1 MRRHIISLLTFIS
14 FCNLLY
20 SSDILLDEII
30 LKTNEEFEKVS
41 DFQAKMTVSL
51 DVPGLRMPK
60 KEYRAYYKKPN
71 KFKATT
77 KGFGVLPNTGLFTSP
92 KDNFDNLKNMTI
104 NQDQTKTGNNQIM
117 ISGTLIT
124 DSLKAKF
131 PNEYAKLS
139 FNPIVDVVVD
149 TTKWLIISVTSRI
162 DTLKLFQINNEY
174 ELYENKYYLP
184 STSKVEYFIKDM
196 KLANWLKDDIPS
208 MIGANQQLAKG
219 QDIVKGMITVKYS
232 DYLINKSLPD
242 YIFKKKRI
250 D

>member
-1 MRRHIISLLTFIS
+1 MKWQIKSLLTITTLF
-14 FCNLLY
+14 NLIY
-20 SSDILLDEII
+20 SSNLSVDEIV
-30 LKTNEEFEKVS
+30 LKANEEFEKVS

-60 KEYRAYYKKPN
+60 KEYRAYYKRPN

-92 KDNFDNLKNMTI
+92 KDNFDNLKDLII
-104 NQDQTKTGNNQIM
+104 NQDKIKIGNNQIM
-117 ISGTLIT
+117 ISGTLIM

-149 TTKWLIISVTSRI
+149 TTKWLINSVTSRI
-162 DTLKLFQINNEY
+162 DTLKLFQINNDY

-184 STSKVEYFIKDM
+184 SISKVEYFIKDM

-208 MIGANQQLAKG
+208 MIGADQQITKG

-232 DYLINKSLPD
+232 DYLINKNLPD

>member
-1 MRRHIISLLTFIS
+1 MKWQIKGLLTITTLF
-14 FCNLLY
+14 NLIY
-20 SSDILLDEII
+20 SSNLSIDKII
-30 LKTNEEFEKVS
+30 LKANEEFEKVS

-60 KEYRAYYKKPN
+60 KEYRAYYKRPN

-77 KGFGVLPNTGLFTSP
+77 NGFGVLPNTGLFTSP
-92 KDNFDNLKNMTI
+92 KDNFDNLKDLII
-104 NQDQTKTGNNQIM
+104 NEDKIKIGNNQIM
-117 ISGTLIT
+117 ISGTLIM

-149 TTKWLIISVTSRI
+149 TSKWLINSVTSRI
-162 DTLKLFQINNEY
+162 DTLKLFQINNYY
-174 ELYENKYYLP
+174 ELYENRYYLP
-184 STSKVEYFIKDM
+184 STSIVEYYIKDM

-208 MIGANQQLAKG
+208 MIGADQQIAKN

-232 DYLINKSLPD
+232 DYLINKKLPD

>member
-1 MRRHIISLLTFIS
+1 MRRHIISLLTFIALT
-14 FCNLLY
+14 NLLH

-30 LKTNEEFEKVS
+30 SKTNEEFEKVS

-60 KEYRAYYKKPN
+60 KEYRAYYKRPN

-92 KDNFDNLKNMTI
+92 KDNFDNLKDMNI
-104 NQDQTKTGNNQIM
+104 NQDQTKTRTNQIM

-139 FNPIVDVVVD
+139 FNPIVDVLVD

-162 DTLKLFQINNEY
+162 DTLKLFQINNDY

-208 MIGANQQLAKG
+208 MIGADQQLARG
-219 QDIVKGMITVKYS
+219 RDIVKGMITVKYS
-232 DYLINKSLPD
+232 DYLINKNLPD

>member
-1 MRRHIISLLTFIS
+1 MRRHIISLLTFIAL
-14 FCNLLY
+14 CNLLH

-60 KEYRAYYKKPN
+60 KEYRAYYKRPN

-92 KDNFDNLKNMTI
+92 KDNFDNLKDMNI
-104 NQDQTKTGNNQIM
+104 NQDQTKTRNNQIM

-149 TTKWLIISVTSRI
+149 TSKWLITSVTSRI
-162 DTLKLFQINNEY
+162 DTLKLFQINNDY

-184 STSKVEYFIKDM
+184 STSTVEYFIKDM

-208 MIGANQQLAKG
+208 MIGANQQIKIN

-232 DYLINKSLPD
+232 DYLINKNLPD

>member
-1 MRRHIISLLTFIS
+1 M
-14 FCNLLY
+14 N
-20 SSDILLDEII
+20 
-30 LKTNEEFEKVS
+30 
-41 DFQAKMTVSL
+41 
-51 DVPGLRMPK
+51 
-60 KEYRAYYKKPN
+60 
-71 KFKATT
+71 
-77 KGFGVLPNTGLFTSP
+77 
-92 KDNFDNLKNMTI
+92 I
-104 NQDQTKTGNNQIM
+104 NQDQTKTRDNQIM

-149 TTKWLIISVTSRI
+149 TSKWLITSVTSRI
-162 DTLKLFQINNEY
+162 DTLKLFQINNDY

-184 STSKVEYFIKDM
+184 SISKVEYFIKDM

-208 MIGANQQLAKG
+208 MIGADQQIAKG

-232 DYLINKSLPD
+232 DYLVNKNLPD

>member
-1 MRRHIISLLTFIS
+1 MKWQIKGLLTITALF
-14 FCNLLY
+14 NLIY
-20 SSDILLDEII
+20 SSNLSIDKII
-30 LKTNEEFEKVS
+30 LRANEEFEKVS

-60 KEYRAYYKKPN
+60 KEYRAYYKRPN

-92 KDNFDNLKNMTI
+92 KDNFDNLKDLII
-104 NQDQTKTGNNQIM
+104 NQDKIKIGNNQIM
-117 ISGTLIT
+117 ISGTLIM

-149 TTKWLIISVTSRI
+149 TSKWLINSVTSRI
-162 DTLKLFQINNEY
+162 DTLKLFQINNYY

-184 STSKVEYFIKDM
+184 STSIVEYFIKDM

-208 MIGANQQLAKG
+208 MIGADQQIAEN

-232 DYLINKSLPD
+232 DYLINKKLPD

>member
-1 MRRHIISLLTFIS
+1 MKWINKFLLTITIVFTII
-14 FCNLLY
+14 Y
-20 SSDILLDEII
+20 SSDFSLDEII

-41 DFQAKMTVSL
+41 DFQAKMIVTL

-60 KEYRAYYKKPN
+60 KEYRAYYKHPN

-92 KDNFDNLKNMTI
+92 KDNFDNLKDMII
-104 NQDQTKTGNNQIM
+104 NHQNTGIEKNQVM
-117 ISGTLIT
+117 ISGTLIP

-149 TTKWLIISVTSRI
+149 TTKWIIESVTSRI
-162 DTLKLFQINNEY
+162 DTLKLFQINNYY

-184 STSKVEYFIKDM
+184 SISEVEYFIKDM

-208 MIGANQQLAKG
+208 MIGANQQLKIN

-232 DYLINKSLPD
+232 DYIINKNLPD
-242 YIFKKKRI
+242 YIFKEKRI

>member
-1 MRRHIISLLTFIS
+1 MRRHIISLLTFIALT
-14 FCNLLY
+14 NLLH

-30 LKTNEEFEKVS
+30 SKTNEEFEKVS

-60 KEYRAYYKKPN
+60 KEYRAYYKRPN

-92 KDNFDNLKNMTI
+92 KDNFDNLKDMNI
-104 NQDQTKTGNNQIM
+104 NQDQTKTRTNQIM

-139 FNPIVDVVVD
+139 FNPIVDVLLD

-162 DTLKLFQINNEY
+162 DTLKLFQINNDY

-208 MIGANQQLAKG
+208 MIGADQQLARG
-219 QDIVKGMITVKYS
+219 RDIVKGMITVKYS
-232 DYLINKSLPD
+232 DYLINKNLPD

>member
-1 MRRHIISLLTFIS
+1 MRRHIISLLTFIAL
-14 FCNLLY
+14 CNLLH

-60 KEYRAYYKKPN
+60 KEYRAYYKRPN

-92 KDNFDNLKNMTI
+92 KDNFDNLKDMNI
-104 NQDQTKTGNNQIM
+104 NQDQTKTRNNQIM

-149 TTKWLIISVTSRI
+149 TSKWLINSVTSRI
-162 DTLKLFQINNEY
+162 DTLKLFQINNYY

-184 STSKVEYFIKDM
+184 STSTVEYFIKDM

-208 MIGANQQLAKG
+208 MIGADQQLAKG

-232 DYLINKSLPD
+232 DYLINKKLPD

>member
-1 MRRHIISLLTFIS
+1 MRRHIISLLTFIAL
-14 FCNLLY
+14 CNLLH

-60 KEYRAYYKKPN
+60 KEYRAYYKRPN

-92 KDNFDNLKNMTI
+92 KDNFDNLKDMNI
-104 NQDQTKTGNNQIM
+104 NQDQTKTRNNQIM

-149 TTKWLIISVTSRI
+149 LSLIHI
-162 DTLKLFQINNEY
+162 
-174 ELYENKYYLP
+174 
-184 STSKVEYFIKDM
+184 
-196 KLANWLKDDIPS
+196 
-208 MIGANQQLAKG
+208 
-219 QDIVKGMITVKYS
+219 
-232 DYLINKSLPD
+232 
-242 YIFKKKRI
+242 
-250 D
+250 

>member
-1 MRRHIISLLTFIS
+1 MKCKIKGLLTITTLFNFIYS
-14 FCNLLY
+14 TNL
-20 SSDILLDEII
+20 SIDEIV
-30 LKTNEEFEKVS
+30 LKANEEFEKVS

-60 KEYRAYYKKPN
+60 KEYRAYYKRPN

-92 KDNFDNLKNMTI
+92 KDNFDNLKDLII
-104 NQDQTKTGNNQIM
+104 NQDKLKIGNNQVM
-117 ISGTLIT
+117 ISGTLIM

-149 TTKWLIISVTSRI
+149 TSKWLINSVTSRI
-162 DTLKLFQINNEY
+162 DTLKLFQINNYY
-174 ELYENKYYLP
+174 ELYENEYYLP
-184 STSKVEYFIKDM
+184 SKSTVEYFIKDM

-208 MIGANQQLAKG
+208 MIGADQQLAKG

-232 DYLINKSLPD
+232 DYLINKKLPD
-242 YIFKKKRI
+242 YIFKKKRV

>member
-1 MRRHIISLLTFIS
+1 M
-14 FCNLLY
+14 N
-20 SSDILLDEII
+20 
-30 LKTNEEFEKVS
+30 
-41 DFQAKMTVSL
+41 
-51 DVPGLRMPK
+51 
-60 KEYRAYYKKPN
+60 
-71 KFKATT
+71 
-77 KGFGVLPNTGLFTSP
+77 
-92 KDNFDNLKNMTI
+92 I
-104 NQDQTKTGNNQIM
+104 NQDQTKTRNNQIM

-149 TTKWLIISVTSRI
+149 TTKWLITSVTSRI
-162 DTLKLFQINNEY
+162 DTLKLFQINNDY

-184 STSKVEYFIKDM
+184 SISKVEYFIKDM

-208 MIGANQQLAKG
+208 MIGADQQIAKG

-232 DYLINKSLPD
+232 DYLVNKNLPD

>member
-1 MRRHIISLLTFIS
+1 MRRHIISLLTFIAL
-14 FCNLLY
+14 FNLIH

-30 LKTNEEFEKVS
+30 LKTNEEFEKIS
-41 DFQAKMTVSL
+41 DFQAKMIVSL
-51 DVPGLRMPK
+51 HVPGLRMPK
-60 KEYRAYYKKPN
+60 KEYRAYYKRPN

-77 KGFGVLPNTGLFTSP
+77 EGFGVLPNTGLFTSP
-92 KDNFDNLKNMTI
+92 KDNFDNLKDMII
-104 NQDQTKTGNNQIM
+104 NHQNTGVENNQVM
-117 ISGTLIT
+117 ISGTLIP

-149 TTKWLIISVTSRI
+149 TTKWIIESVTSRI
-162 DTLKLFQINNEY
+162 DTLKLFQINNYY

-184 STSKVEYFIKDM
+184 SISEVEYFIKDM

-208 MIGANQQLAKG
+208 MIGANQQLEIN

-232 DYLINKSLPD
+232 DYIINKNLPD
-242 YIFKKKRI
+242 YIFKERRI

>member
-1 MRRHIISLLTFIS
+1 MRRHIISLLTFIAL
-14 FCNLLY
+14 CNLLH

-60 KEYRAYYKKPN
+60 KEYRAYYKRPN

-92 KDNFDNLKNMTI
+92 KDNFDNLKDMNI
-104 NQDQTKTGNNQIM
+104 NQDQTKTRNNQIM

-149 TTKWLIISVTSRI
+149 TTKWLITSVTSRI
-162 DTLKLFQINNEY
+162 DTLKLFQINNDY
-174 ELYENKYYLP
+174 ELYESKYYLP
-184 STSKVEYFIKDM
+184 SISKVEYFIKDM

-208 MIGANQQLAKG
+208 MIGADQQIAKG

-232 DYLINKSLPD
+232 DYLINKNLPD

>member
-1 MRRHIISLLTFIS
+1 MRRHIISLLTFIA

-60 KEYRAYYKKPN
+60 KEYRAYYKRPN

-77 KGFGVLPNTGLFTSP
+77 EGFGVLPNTGLFTSP
-92 KDNFDNLKNMTI
+92 KDNFDNLKDMNI
-104 NQDQTKTGNNQIM
+104 NQEQTKTRNNQIM
-117 ISGTLIT
+117 ISGVLIT

>member
-1 MRRHIISLLTFIS
+1 MRRHIISLLTFIALT
-14 FCNLLY
+14 NLLH
-20 SSDILLDEII
+20 SSNILLDEII
-30 LKTNEEFEKVS
+30 SKTNEEFEKVS

-60 KEYRAYYKKPN
+60 KEYRAYYKRPN

-92 KDNFDNLKNMTI
+92 KDNFDNLKDMNI
-104 NQDQTKTGNNQIM
+104 NQDQTKTRTNQIM

-139 FNPIVDVVVD
+139 FNPIVDVLVD

-162 DTLKLFQINNEY
+162 DTLKLFQINNDY

>member
-1 MRRHIISLLTFIS
+1 MRRHIISLLTFIALT
-14 FCNLLY
+14 NLLH

-30 LKTNEEFEKVS
+30 SKTNEEFEKVS

-60 KEYRAYYKKPN
+60 KEYRAYYKRPN

-92 KDNFDNLKNMTI
+92 KDNFDNLKDMNI
-104 NQDQTKTGNNQIM
+104 NQDQTKTRTNQIM

-139 FNPIVDVVVD
+139 FNPIVDVLVD

-162 DTLKLFQINNEY
+162 DTLKLFQINNDY

-208 MIGANQQLAKG
+208 MIGADQQLARG
-219 QDIVKGMITVKYS
+219 RDIVKGMITVKYS
-232 DYLINKSLPD
+232 DYSINKNLPD

>member
-1 MRRHIISLLTFIS
+1 MKWQIKNLFTIIAFFNYI
-14 FCNLLY
+14 Y
-20 SSDILLDEII
+20 SSNFSIDDII

-60 KEYRAYYKKPN
+60 KEYRVYYKKPN

-92 KDNFDNLKNMTI
+92 KDNFDNLKDLII
-104 NQDQTKTGNNQIM
+104 NQDEIKIGNKQIM

-139 FNPIVDVVVD
+139 FNPIVDVIVD
-149 TTKWLIISVTSRI
+149 TSKWLINSVTSRI
-162 DTLKLFQINNEY
+162 DTLKLFQIKNYY
-174 ELYENKYYLP
+174 EFYENKYYLP
-184 STSKVEYFIKDM
+184 STSTVEYFIKDM

-208 MIGANQQLAKG
+208 MIGADQQLAKG

-232 DYLINKSLPD
+232 DYLINKKLPD

>member
-1 MRRHIISLLTFIS
+1 MKWQIKSLLTITTLF
-14 FCNLLY
+14 NLIY
-20 SSDILLDEII
+20 SSNLSIDEIV
-30 LKTNEEFEKVS
+30 LKANEEFEKVS

-60 KEYRAYYKKPN
+60 KEYRAYYKRPN

-92 KDNFDNLKNMTI
+92 KDNFDNLKDLII
-104 NQDQTKTGNNQIM
+104 NEDKIKIGNNQIM
-117 ISGTLIT
+117 ISGTLIM

-149 TTKWLIISVTSRI
+149 TSKWLINSVTSRI
-162 DTLKLFQINNEY
+162 DTLKLFQINNYY

-184 STSKVEYFIKDM
+184 STSIVEYFIKDM

-208 MIGANQQLAKG
+208 MIGADQQIAEN

-232 DYLINKSLPD
+232 DYLINKKLPD

>member
-1 MRRHIISLLTFIS
+1 MKWQIKGLLTITTLF
-14 FCNLLY
+14 NLIY
-20 SSDILLDEII
+20 SSNLSIDEIV
-30 LKTNEEFEKVS
+30 LKANEEFEKVS

-60 KEYRAYYKKPN
+60 KEYRAYYKRPN

-92 KDNFDNLKNMTI
+92 SDNFDNLKDLII
-104 NQDQTKTGNNQIM
+104 NQDKIKIGNNQIM
-117 ISGTLIT
+117 ISGTLII

-149 TTKWLIISVTSRI
+149 TSKWLINSVTSRI
-162 DTLKLFQINNEY
+162 DTLKLFQINNYY

-184 STSKVEYFIKDM
+184 SISKVEYFIKDM

-208 MIGANQQLAKG
+208 MIGADQQIAKG

-232 DYLINKSLPD
+232 DYLINKNLPD

>member
-1 MRRHIISLLTFIS
+1 M
-14 FCNLLY
+14 N
-20 SSDILLDEII
+20 
-30 LKTNEEFEKVS
+30 
-41 DFQAKMTVSL
+41 
-51 DVPGLRMPK
+51 
-60 KEYRAYYKKPN
+60 
-71 KFKATT
+71 
-77 KGFGVLPNTGLFTSP
+77 
-92 KDNFDNLKNMTI
+92 I
-104 NQDQTKTGNNQIM
+104 NQDQTKTRNNQIM

-139 FNPIVDVVVD
+139 FNPVVDVVVD
-149 TTKWLIISVTSRI
+149 TTRWLITSVTSRI
-162 DTLKLFQINNEY
+162 DTLKLFQINNDY

-184 STSKVEYFIKDM
+184 SISKVEYFIKDM

-208 MIGANQQLAKG
+208 MIGADQQIAKG

-232 DYLINKSLPD
+232 DYLVNKNLPD

>member
-1 MRRHIISLLTFIS
+1 MKCKIKGLLTITTLFNFIYS
-14 FCNLLY
+14 TNL
-20 SSDILLDEII
+20 SIDEIV
-30 LKTNEEFEKVS
+30 LNANEEFEKVS

-60 KEYRAYYKKPN
+60 KEYRAYYKRPN

-92 KDNFDNLKNMTI
+92 KDNFDNLKDLII
-104 NQDQTKTGNNQIM
+104 NEDKIKPGNNQIM
-117 ISGTLIT
+117 ISGTLIM

-149 TTKWLIISVTSRI
+149 TSKWLINSVTSRI
-162 DTLKLFQINNEY
+162 DTLKLFQINNYY

-184 STSKVEYFIKDM
+184 STSTVEYFIKDM

-208 MIGANQQLAKG
+208 LIGADQQIAKN
-219 QDIVKGMITVKYS
+219 QDIVRGMITVKYS
-232 DYLINKSLPD
+232 DYLINKKLPD

>member
-1 MRRHIISLLTFIS
+1 MKWQIKSLLTITTLF
-14 FCNLLY
+14 NLIY
-20 SSDILLDEII
+20 SSNLSIDEIV
-30 LKTNEEFEKVS
+30 LKANEEFEKVS

-60 KEYRAYYKKPN
+60 KEYRAYYKRPN

-92 KDNFDNLKNMTI
+92 KDNFDNLKDLII
-104 NQDQTKTGNNQIM
+104 NQDKIKIGINQIM
-117 ISGTLIT
+117 ISGTLIM

-149 TTKWLIISVTSRI
+149 TTKWLINSVTSRI
-162 DTLKLFQINNEY
+162 DTLKLFQINNDY

-184 STSKVEYFIKDM
+184 SISKVEYFIKDM

-208 MIGANQQLAKG
+208 MIGADQQITKG

-232 DYLINKSLPD
+232 DYLINKNLPD

>member
-1 MRRHIISLLTFIS
+1 MRRHIISLLTFIALT
-14 FCNLLY
+14 NLLH
-20 SSDILLDEII
+20 SSNILLDEII
-30 LKTNEEFEKVS
+30 SKTNEEFEKVS

-60 KEYRAYYKKPN
+60 KEYRAYYKRPN

-92 KDNFDNLKNMTI
+92 KDNFDNLKDMNI
-104 NQDQTKTGNNQIM
+104 NQDQTKTRTNQIM

-139 FNPIVDVVVD
+139 FNPIVDVLVD

-162 DTLKLFQINNEY
+162 DTLKLFQINNDY

-208 MIGANQQLAKG
+208 MIGADQQLARG
-219 QDIVKGMITVKYS
+219 RDIVKGMITVKYS
-232 DYLINKSLPD
+232 DYLINKNLPD

>member
-1 MRRHIISLLTFIS
+1 MRRHIISLLTFIAL
-14 FCNLLY
+14 CNLLY

-60 KEYRAYYKKPN
+60 KEYRAYYKRPN

-92 KDNFDNLKNMTI
+92 KDNFDNLKDMNI
-104 NQDQTKTGNNQIM
+104 NQDQTKTRNNQIM

-162 DTLKLFQINNEY
+162 DTLKLFQINNDY

-208 MIGANQQLAKG
+208 MIGADQQLARG
-219 QDIVKGMITVKYS
+219 RDIVKGMITVKYS
-232 DYLINKSLPD
+232 DYLINKNLPD